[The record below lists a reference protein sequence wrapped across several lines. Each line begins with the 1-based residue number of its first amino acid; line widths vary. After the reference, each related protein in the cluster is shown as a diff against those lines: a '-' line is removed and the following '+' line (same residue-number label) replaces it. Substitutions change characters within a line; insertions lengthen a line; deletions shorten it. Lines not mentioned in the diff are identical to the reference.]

1 MMSLDQQALETL
13 RKDGEAPAS
22 RYQTRTGQRRR
33 RWQIVALVVVLA
45 TVVGLLLGR
54 SKPLEAEVVAV
65 AGPVAAGQVAV
76 LSASG
81 YVVARRLATV
91 SAKVTGRVVEVTF
104 EEGSQVKDGQELAR
118 LDDAT
123 VRAIYNVALRQ
134 RDAARLDLKEVEVRL
149 AQAIRDRDRLL
160 ALREQGLVS
169 ASALESA
176 QADAMALGAR
186 LEASRAAL
194 AVAESTV
201 SLRSR
206 DLDDLVV
213 RAPFDGVVISKDAQP
228 GEMVSP
234 ISAGGGYTR
243 TGIATIV
250 DMASREIEVDVNEA
264 YINRVQEGQRA
275 QAVLDSYPDWR
286 IPARVL
292 AIVPTAD
299 RQKATVRVRIA
310 IDELDLRIL
319 PDMGVKV
326 RFFDDRPANG
336 ATAVASLPSGAVLG
350 EAGAT
355 YVWRVVDR
363 RAVRTSIVA
372 GEESE
377 GTRQVLEGL
386 AVGDEV
392 IVGPPA
398 TIADGTRIR
407 RRGAR

>member
-1 MMSLDQQALETL
+1 MSLDQQALETL

-355 YVWRVVDR
+355 YVWRVVDG

>member
-1 MMSLDQQALETL
+1 MSLDQQALETL
-13 RKDGEAPAS
+13 RKDDATPAS

-33 RWQIVALVVVLA
+33 RWRLVALAVVVVVVL
-45 TVVGLLLGR
+45 GLLLGR
-54 SKPLEAEVVAV
+54 SKPLEVEVVA
-65 AGPVAAGQVAV
+65 AAPPLEAGQVAV

-104 EEGSQVKDGQELAR
+104 EEGSKVKEGQELAR

-123 VRAIYNVALRQ
+123 LRAALNVALRQ
-134 RDAARLDLKEVEVRL
+134 RDAAATDLNEVEVRL
-149 AQAIRDRDRLL
+149 AQAIRDRDRLRI
-160 ALREQGLVS
+160 LREQGLVS
-169 ASALESA
+169 ASALDNAE
-176 QADAMALGAR
+176 ADALALGAR
-186 LEASRAAL
+186 LEASRAAQ
-194 AVAESTV
+194 AVAESNV
-201 SLRSR
+201 RLRER

-264 YINRVQEGQRA
+264 YINRVQDGQRA
-275 QAVLDSYPDWR
+275 EAILDSYPDWK
-286 IPARVL
+286 IPARVI

-310 IDELDLRIL
+310 IDELDSRIL

-326 RFFDDRPANG
+326 RFFDDRPASG
-336 ATAVASLPSGAVLG
+336 AAPVASLPSGAVLG
-350 EAGAT
+350 EAGAN
-355 YVWRVVDR
+355 YVWRVIDG
-363 RAVRTSIVA
+363 RAVKTPVVA
-372 GEESE
+372 GEES
-377 GTRQVLEGL
+377 GGIRQVLEGL
-386 AVGDEV
+386 SAGDEV
-392 IVGPPA
+392 VVGPPA
-398 TIADGTRIR
+398 TIAQGTRIR
-407 RRGAR
+407 RRSAT

>member
-355 YVWRVVDR
+355 YVWRVVDG
-363 RAVRTSIVA
+363 RAARTSIVA

>member
-1 MMSLDQQALETL
+1 MSLDQEALDTL
-13 RKDGEAPAS
+13 RKDGTAAPAS

-33 RWQIVALVVVLA
+33 RWVIIALAVVVAVAVALFF
-45 TVVGLLLGR
+45 GR

-65 AGPVAAGQVAV
+65 GPPATVGTVAV

-104 EEGSQVKDGQELAR
+104 EEGSQVKEGHELAR

-123 VRAIYNVALRQ
+123 VRAVFTVAQRQ
-134 RDAARLDLKEVEVRL
+134 LDAARMDLKEVEVRL
-149 AQAIRDRDRLL
+149 AEAIRNRDRLR

-169 ASALESA
+169 VSAFDTAE
-176 QADAMALGAR
+176 ADAKALGAR
-186 LEASRAAL
+186 LDASRAAV
-194 AVAESTV
+194 AVADSNV

-264 YINRVQEGQRA
+264 YINRVQDGQRA
-275 QAVLDSYPDWR
+275 EAILDSYPDWR
-286 IPARVL
+286 IPARVI

-310 IDELDLRIL
+310 IDELDARIL

-326 RFFDDRPANG
+326 RFFDDRPASG
-336 ATAVASLPSGAVLG
+336 AVPVASLPSGAVLG
-350 EAGAT
+350 EEGAT
-355 YVWRVVDR
+355 YVWRVIDG
-363 RAVRTSIVA
+363 RAVKTSVVA

-386 AVGDEV
+386 AVGDQV
-392 IVGPPA
+392 VVGPP
-398 TIADGTRIR
+398 TGIAEGKRIR
-407 RRGAR
+407 PSGAA